1 MTTNRD
7 KLNKMTNEELA
18 EFLNKIANENCLV
31 CTFAKLDACPVTDC
45 ENGIL
50 QWLNQENEGDK
61 Q

>member
-1 MTTNRD
+1 
-7 KLNKMTNEELA
+7 MTNEELA